1 MTDPITD
8 MLNQIRNAL
17 AVQKPEVLVPLSK
30 IKYEIAGILSAEGLV
45 GEIKKTVKGKNKM
58 LKINLKYNE
67 GVSIISGMRRT
78 SKPGQR
84 IYAKISEIKRVRGG
98 YGISIVS
105 TSKGLMTNKEA
116 RKQKLGGEI
125 ICEIW

>member
-30 IKYEIAGILSAEGLV
+30 IKYEVARILSAEQLV
-45 GEIKKTVKGKNKM
+45 GEIKKTVKGKGKM
-58 LKINLKYNE
+58 LKIVLKYDQD
-67 GVSIISGMRRT
+67 IPAISGMRRI

-84 IYAKISEIKRVRGG
+84 IYAKTSEIKRVRGG